1 MDVVG
6 GELFVVFN
14 LFNIMI
20 NIVVNLVYVIK
31 ICLGWGSVF
40 DMGYVCSMIEIECIF
55 VCNDIDIKYLLY

>member
-20 NIVVNLVYVIK
+20 NIIVNLVYVIK
-31 ICLGWGSVF
+31 ICLGWGVKC
-40 DMGYVCSMIEIECIF
+40 V
-55 VCNDIDIKYLLY
+55 

>member
-1 MDVVG
+1 
-6 GELFVVFN
+6 
-14 LFNIMI
+14 MI

-40 DMGYVCSMIEIECIF
+40 DMGYVFSMIEIEWYFIF

>member
-40 DMGYVCSMIEIECIF
+40 DMGCVFSMIEIE
-55 VCNDIDIKYLLY
+55 